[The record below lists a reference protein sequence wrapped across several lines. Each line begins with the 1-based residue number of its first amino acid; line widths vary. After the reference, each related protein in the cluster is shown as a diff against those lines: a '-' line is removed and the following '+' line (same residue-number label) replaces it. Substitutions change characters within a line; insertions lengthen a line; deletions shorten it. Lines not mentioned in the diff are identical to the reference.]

1 MRIAVIG
8 AGIAGTT
15 LAYWLRRSG
24 HVPTLIEKA
33 PQLRTGGYVIDFWG
47 PGYEVAEKMGLRPQ
61 LDSVGYKV
69 GEVRLVDRHGAKV
82 GGFGVDGLRRS
93 ADGRFISLPRGD
105 LAELIFDALG
115 DDVETIFGDTVADIV
130 EVDDGVHVLLQSGAV
145 RTFDLVVGAGGLHS
159 PVRRLAFGSDGQ
171 YAKNLGYWVAAFETM
186 GYRPRDELVFLAYS
200 MPGRMICRFA
210 LRGDTTMFLLVF
222 TADHLNGSEPHGP
235 DAAKAA
241 LRNVFADAGWECNAI
256 LQRLDQAEDFYFDE
270 VSQIAMQRWSRGR
283 VMVIGDA
290 AAAVSL
296 LAGEGTGLAM
306 TQAYVLAGELN
317 RADDDYPLAYER
329 YERLMRPLVEAK
341 QADARRFASAFAPKT
356 AAGVW
361 VRNHATKLLAIPYVG
376 ERLLSGQLSDG
387 FTLPAYGI

>member
-47 PGYEVAEKMGLRPQ
+47 PGYDVAEKMGLRPG

-69 GEVRLVDRHGAKV
+69 REVRLVDGHGEKV
-82 GGFGVDGLRRS
+82 GGFGVDALRRS
-93 ADGRFISLPRGD
+93 TDGRLVSLPRGD
-105 LAELIFDALG
+105 LVELIYHAIDG
-115 DDVETIFGDTVADIV
+115 DVETIFGDTVADIV
-130 EVDDGVHVLLQSGAV
+130 EMDDCVHVLLQSGSV

-159 PVRRLAFGSDGQ
+159 PVRRIAFGPDGQ
-171 YAKNLGYWVAAFETM
+171 HAKTLGYWVAAFETV
-186 GYRPRDELVFLAYS
+186 GYRPRDELIFLAHS
-200 MPGRMICRFA
+200 MPGRMICRFT
-210 LRGDTTMFLLVF
+210 LRGDATMFLLIF
-222 TADHLNGSEPHGP
+222 AAEHLNGAKPHGT
-235 DAAKAA
+235 DAVKTA
-241 LRNVFADAGWECNAI
+241 LSNVFADAGWERRTI
-256 LQRLDQAEDFYFDE
+256 LQSLNQAEDIYFDE
-270 VSQIAMQRWSRGR
+270 VSQIKMERWSRGR

-317 RADDDYPLAYER
+317 RADEDYHLAYQR
-329 YERLMRPLVEAK
+329 YERLMRPLVEAR

-356 AAGVW
+356 AAGAW
-361 VRNHATKLLAIPYVG
+361 VRNQVTKLFAVPVVG
-376 ERLLSGQLSDG
+376 DRLLSRQLSDD
-387 FTLPAYGI
+387 FALPAYGI

>member
-1 MRIAVIG
+1 MRIAVVG

-47 PGYEVAEKMGLRPQ
+47 PGYEVAEKMGLRPR
-61 LDSVGYKV
+61 LKSIGYEV
-69 GEVRLVDRHGAKV
+69 REVRLVDEHGAKV

-105 LAELIFDALG
+105 LAELIYDAIEG
-115 DDVETIFGDTVADIV
+115 EVETIFGDTIV
-130 EVDDGVHVLLQSGAV
+130 DFVELDDGVQVLLQSGAT
-145 RTFDLVVGAGGLHS
+145 RRFDLVVGAGGLHS
-159 PVRRLAFGSDGQ
+159 PVRAMAFGPERE
-171 YAKNLGYWVAAFETM
+171 YAKSLGYRVAAFEST
-186 GYRPRDELVFLAYS
+186 GYRPRDELVFIAYG

-210 LRGDTTMFLLVF
+210 LRGDATMFLVIF
-222 TADHLNGSEPHGP
+222 TADRLNGVEPRGP
-235 DAAKAA
+235 DAVRAA
-241 LRNVFADAGWECNAI
+241 LRNVFADAGWECSAI
-256 LQRLDQAEDFYFDE
+256 LQSLDQAGDIYFDE
-270 VSQIAMQRWSRGR
+270 VSQIVMERWSRGR

-290 AAAVSL
+290 GAAVSL

-317 RADDDYPLAYER
+317 RAGEDYRVAYER
-329 YERLMRPLVEAK
+329 YERLIRPLVEEK
-341 QADARRFASAFAPKT
+341 QSDARRFASVFAPKT

-387 FTLPAYGI
+387 FALPAYGI

>member
-61 LDSVGYKV
+61 LESTGYEV
-69 GEVRLVDRHGAKV
+69 REVRLVDRHGTKV

-93 ADGRFISLPRGD
+93 AGGRFTSLPRGD
-105 LAELIFDALG
+105 LAQLIYG
-115 DDVETIFGDTVADIV
+115 TIEGDVETIFGDTVADVV
-130 EVDDGVHVLLQSGAV
+130 ELDDGMRVVLQSGAE

-159 PVRRLAFGSDGQ
+159 PVRRLAFGPEGQ
-171 YAKNLGYWVAAFETM
+171 YAKNLGYWVAAFENT
-186 GYRPRDELVFLAYS
+186 GYRPRDELVYVAYG
-200 MPGRMICRFA
+200 MPGRMIGRFT
-210 LRGDTTMFLLVF
+210 LRGDATMFLLIF
-222 TADHLNGSEPHGP
+222 TADHLNGSGPRGP
-235 DAAKAA
+235 DAVKAA
-241 LRNVFADAGWECNAI
+241 LRDVFADKGWECNAI
-256 LQRLDQAEDFYFDE
+256 LQSLEQAEDIYFDE
-270 VSQIAMQRWSRGR
+270 VSQIVMDQWSRGR
-283 VMVIGDA
+283 VIVIGDA
-290 AAAVSL
+290 GAAVSL

-317 RADDDYPLAYER
+317 RAGEDYRLAYQR
-329 YERLMRPLVEAK
+329 YERLLRPLVEQK
-341 QADARRFASAFAPKT
+341 QTDARRFAAAFAPKT

-361 VRNHATKLLAIPYVG
+361 VRNRATKLLAIPYVG
-376 ERLLSGQLSDG
+376 ERLLSRQLSDG
-387 FTLPAYGI
+387 FALPAYGI